1 MIRILFPKQQQMF
14 GVFAELFLT
23 FKLTKL
29 RALKSSQHETLT
41 IQSLQ
46 LYTLKDIFPES
57 APSCTSQKFSI
68 LYNFLSIFANMLSFS
83 AVTMLKKSSIK
94 IFMQKYNF
102 SYLCKMF
109 VNIMCIQQLEVSVC
123 CIIDHFQG
131 YQRFETDFFCIFHA

>member
-1 MIRILFPKQQQMF
+1 MF
-14 GVFAELFLT
+14 LVFLQNLKIFAEFFSIFLT
-23 FKLTKL
+23 FKLEKL

-46 LYTLKDIFPES
+46 FYTLKDIFPDS

-94 IFMQKYNF
+94 IFMQKYKF